1 MLRLLDAPPELY
13 ATFHEATVADE
24 AAAEGSA
31 GPLAGA
37 ADVGRADGEGA
48 GAQGA
53 CEDRAAR
60 SEGAGEPPRPASE
73 APEEAPAAEPEG
85 PRRWGWRQR
94 ELEQAASA
102 TTEQVGFG
110 RTVASSKELP
120 DILVNMVYN
129 GPSSATKAPM

>member
-1 MLRLLDAPPELY
+1 VLQLLDAPAELY

-24 AAAEGSA
+24 AAGEGSA
-31 GPLAGA
+31 GLLAGA
-37 ADVGRADGEGA
+37 TDVGGTDGEGA

-60 SEGAGEPPRPASE
+60 SEDAGEQPRPAWE
-73 APEEAPAAEPEG
+73 APEEAPAVEPDG

-102 TTEQVGFG
+102 TTEQVGLG
-110 RTVASSKELP
+110 RTVTSSKELP
-120 DILVNMVYN
+120 DMLVNVV
-129 GPSSATKAPM
+129 